1 MNKILVIG
9 SSNMD
14 LVVQVPRCP
23 AAGETLFGSSF
34 TTNYGGKGANQAVA
48 VARIGSGVTFMTKLG
63 NDTFGQQMRQH
74 FSEEG
79 MDLTHILT
87 DAESPTGTALITVED
102 KGENRIIVIP
112 GANVRLTENDVESL
126 SAEIN
131 SCRFVLTQL
140 EIPLP
145 TVLHIA
151 EMTSAA
157 GKQLILNPAPARP
170 LPNSLLQKVFLITP
184 NETEAEI
191 LTGIRVSDVESARR
205 AALWFREKGVQQIVI
220 TIGSQGA
227 FVFTDDFQGMVP
239 AYKVKAIDT
248 TAAGDVF
255 NGALTVALSEG
266 KTTADA
272 ARFGCAASALAV
284 MRPGAQS
291 SIPTRTEIDAFL
303 A

>member
-1 MNKILVIG
+1 MSKIVVIG
-9 SSNMD
+9 STNMD
-14 LVVQVPRCP
+14 LVAQVPHYP
-23 AAGETLFGSSF
+23 AAGETLFGTSF
-34 TTNYGGKGANQAVA
+34 TTIPGGKGANQAVA
-48 VARIGSGVTFMTKLG
+48 VARIGSEVSFMTKLG
-63 NDTFGQQMRQH
+63 NDAFGQQMRQH

-79 MDLTHILT
+79 MDMTHILT
-87 DAESPTGTALITVED
+87 DTDSPTGTALITVEE

-112 GANVRLTENDVESL
+112 GANARLSEKDLENL
-126 SAEIN
+126 STDMA
-131 SCRFVLTQL
+131 SCDFVLTQL

-145 TVLHIA
+145 TVIRIA
-151 EMTSAA
+151 EMAS
-157 GKQLILNPAPARP
+157 
-170 LPNSLLQKVFLITP
+170 LQKIFLITP

-191 LTGIRVSDVESARR
+191 LTGIRVRDTESARQ
-205 AALWFREKGVQQIVI
+205 AAQWFRKKGVKQVI
-220 TIGSQGA
+220 ITLGAQGA
-227 FVFTDDFQGMVP
+227 FVFTDEFQGIIP
-239 AYKVKAIDT
+239 AYKVKATDT

-266 KTTADA
+266 KNTADA

>member
-102 KGENRIIVIP
+102 KGENRIIVVP
-112 GANVRLTENDVESL
+112 GANARLTENDVESL

-170 LPNSLLQKVFLITP
+170 LPDSLLQKVFLITP

-220 TIGSQGA
+220 TMGSQGA
-227 FVFTDDFQGMVP
+227 FVFTDDLQGMVP

>member
-102 KGENRIIVIP
+102 KGENRIIVVP
-112 GANVRLTENDVESL
+112 GANARLTENDVESL

>member
-63 NDTFGQQMRQH
+63 NDTFSQQMRQH

-102 KGENRIIVIP
+102 KGENRIIVVP
-112 GANVRLTENDVESL
+112 GANARLTENDVESL

-170 LPNSLLQKVFLITP
+170 LPDSLLQKAFLITP

-191 LTGIRVSDVESARR
+191 LTGIRVSDAESARR

-220 TIGSQGA
+220 TMGSQGA

-239 AYKVKAIDT
+239 SYKVKAIDT

>member
-102 KGENRIIVIP
+102 KGENRIIVVP
-112 GANVRLTENDVESL
+112 GANARLTENDVESL

-170 LPNSLLQKVFLITP
+170 LPDSLLQKVFLITP

-191 LTGIRVSDVESARR
+191 LTGIRVSDAESARR

-220 TIGSQGA
+220 TMGSQGA